1 MDYYAIL
8 GVPRSATDTEIKK
21 EYRKLAL
28 KYHPDKN
35 INSSNIQENNEK
47 FHKIKYMCS
56 SEELKKLLENRRIV
70 IT

>member
-35 INSSNIQENNEK
+35 AGDKVAEEQFKKIAEEK
-47 FHKIKYMCS
+47 IRC
-56 SEELKKLLENRRIV
+56 
-70 IT
+70 TT